1 MPRSKLDS
9 FSLVLLLTV
18 AFSLA
23 AYLKPRLDA
32 REPPT
37 VTESDPFSSL
47 LGDGRRIFANHFF
60 VKADAYFHS
69 GFYPTIY
76 DNRESFKTPHI
87 GGGSGQMEDKN
98 TGDEEN
104 FLGPPRD
111 WIEQFNRNLFPSE
124 HTHLDEGGANGEG
137 KENVKEILPWLKLSA
152 QMDPNRVETYTVTAY
167 WLRKR
172 MRLTKEA
179 EEFLRDGL

>member
-1 MPRSKLDS
+1 MTTEQQKTSAPRSIAALCPA
-9 FSLVLLLTV
+9 LLLTL

-32 REPPT
+32 REPQSAA
-37 VTESDPFSSL
+37 ESDPFASL

-87 GGGSGQMEDKN
+87 GED
-98 TGDEEN
+98 
-104 FLGPPRD
+104 
-111 WIEQFNRNLFPSE
+111 S
-124 HTHLDEGGANGEG
+124 
-137 KENVKEILPWLKLSA
+137 
-152 QMDPNRVETYTVTAY
+152 
-167 WLRKR
+167 
-172 MRLTKEA
+172 
-179 EEFLRDGL
+179 